1 MKLSWIFKWYL
12 NSMSFFGKL
21 FEPIT
26 LQAKAPDKAGVYAPL
41 LDEHRLSLSEADEIA
56 TSLGMRYRALGVS
69 IGIMGIAIIFLAIAP
84 SGLGMGHHAEE
95 IVGGIKVILMVLM
108 LYLVFSGRRSRIN
121 HEWIRMRLV
130 AEKLRY
136 CRLQTLADAA
146 PDADPKWAEQ
156 LRAQLEDVLIGK
168 GGQIAYNA
176 AKAHQYESVE
186 RFADILLWA
195 SVILAL
201 IGAVGHF
208 FVSWPA
214 FIFLTAFGPAAAGG
228 IHGINGFLGIG
239 GLIDEHTA
247 TQIRLQLSL
256 ERLRNLAPLDDQDGK
271 ALKDIATA
279 VLEILGSRDSR
290 WKESAAKLGLK
301 PA

>member
-1 MKLSWIFKWYL
+1 MKLSWIFKSYL

-21 FEPIT
+21 FEPIAK
-26 LQAKAPDKAGVYAPL
+26 QAKASDKPSVYAPL
-41 LDEHRLSLSEADEIA
+41 PNEQSLTLSEADEIA
-56 TSLGMRYRALGVS
+56 ISLGMRYRALGVS

-84 SGLGMGHHAEE
+84 GGLGLGHHAEK
-95 IVGGIKVILMVLM
+95 IVGSIKVILMVLM

-121 HEWIRMRLV
+121 HQWIRMRLV

-136 CRLQTLADAA
+136 CRLQTLSEAA

-156 LRAQLEDVLIGK
+156 LKAQLEDVLVGK

-195 SVILAL
+195 SVIFAL
-201 IGAVGHF
+201 IGAVSHF
-208 FVSWPA
+208 FVPWPA
-214 FIFLTAFGPAAAGG
+214 LIFLTAFGPAAVGG

-239 GLIDEHTA
+239 GLIEEHKA

-256 ERLRNLAPLDDQDGK
+256 ERLHNLALLSDKDGK

-290 WKESAAKLGLK
+290 WKESAAKLGLR